1 MIMCVS
7 RARAVVCNLVHKDMR
22 DMRCWL
28 CSADY
33 ASDSIRQYGVQLT

>member
-7 RARAVVCNLVHKDMR
+7 WARAAVCNLMHK

-33 ASDSIRQYGVQLT
+33 ASDSIRQYEVQLT